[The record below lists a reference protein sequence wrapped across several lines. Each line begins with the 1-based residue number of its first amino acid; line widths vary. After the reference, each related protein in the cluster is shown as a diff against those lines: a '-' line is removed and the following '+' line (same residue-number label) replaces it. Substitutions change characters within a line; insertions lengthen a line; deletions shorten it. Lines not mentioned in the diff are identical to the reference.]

1 MAGAFLRTFFEGLDI
16 KCSLAAYALL
26 NDRDG
31 EGYGMEKKRLL
42 VRPIMLGLATAMGA
56 YLVLLTLA
64 AYLTVSGR
72 LDEVRIGQAV
82 WACACL
88 SAFGGAMMT
97 LRGKRGVAALPLLA
111 AAAFWVCVSLIGLLA
126 SDAPDLNGVLGLL
139 AASALGGLL
148 AAGLARRRLF
158 SFTAGSWVVGMI
170 DQTVDAGFIKGL
182 VPDGKHK
189 DRKTAHSARRERI
202 AQIWPG
208 GE

>member
-1 MAGAFLRTFFEGLDI
+1 MVGAFLRTFFEGLDI

-31 EGYGMEKKRLL
+31 EGYGMEKKQLS

-72 LDEVRIGQAV
+72 LDEARIGQTA

-88 SAFGGAMMT
+88 AAFGGAMIAS
-97 LRGKRGVAALPLLA
+97 REKRGAAVLPLLG

-126 SDAPDLNGVLGLL
+126 SDAPDMNGMLRLL

-148 AAGLARRRLF
+148 AAGLARRER
-158 SFTAGSWVVGMI
+158 
-170 DQTVDAGFIKGL
+170 
-182 VPDGKHK
+182 GKRAKRHK
-189 DRKTAHSARRERI
+189 TPRSRR
-202 AQIWPG
+202 
-208 GE
+208 

>member
-31 EGYGMEKKRLL
+31 EGYGMEKKRLS

-56 YLVLLTLA
+56 YLVLLTLT

-72 LDEVRIGQAV
+72 LDEARIGQTA

-88 SAFGGAMMT
+88 AAFGGAMMT
-97 LRGKRGVAALPLLA
+97 LRGKRGAALPLLA

-126 SDAPDLNGVLGLL
+126 SDAPDMNGMLGLL
-139 AASALGGLL
+139 TASALGGLL
-148 AAGLARRRLF
+148 AAGLARRGKGKR
-158 SFTAGSWVVGMI
+158 
-170 DQTVDAGFIKGL
+170 IKR
-182 VPDGKHK
+182 HK
-189 DRKTAHSARRERI
+189 TPRSRR
-202 AQIWPG
+202 
-208 GE
+208 

>member
-31 EGYGMEKKRLL
+31 EGYGMEKRRLS

-56 YLVLLTLA
+56 YLVLLTLT

-72 LDEVRIGQAV
+72 LDEARIGQTA

-88 SAFGGAMMT
+88 AAFGGAMIAS
-97 LRGKRGVAALPLLA
+97 REKRGAAVLPLLG
-111 AAAFWVCVSLIGLLA
+111 AAAFWVCVSLLGLLA

-139 AASALGGLL
+139 TASALGGLL
-148 AAGLARRRLF
+148 AAGLARRE
-158 SFTAGSWVVGMI
+158 
-170 DQTVDAGFIKGL
+170 KG
-182 VPDGKHK
+182 KRAKRHK
-189 DRKTAHSARRERI
+189 TPRSRR
-202 AQIWPG
+202 
-208 GE
+208 

>member
-1 MAGAFLRTFFEGLDI
+1 MVGAFLRTFFEGLDI

-31 EGYGMEKKRLL
+31 EGYGMEKKQLS

-72 LDEVRIGQAV
+72 LDEARIGQTA

-88 SAFGGAMMT
+88 AAFGGAMIAS
-97 LRGKRGVAALPLLA
+97 REKRRTAVLPLLG

-126 SDAPDLNGVLGLL
+126 SDAPDMNGMLRLL
-139 AASALGGLL
+139 AASSLGGLL
-148 AAGLARRRLF
+148 AAGLARRER
-158 SFTAGSWVVGMI
+158 
-170 DQTVDAGFIKGL
+170 
-182 VPDGKHK
+182 GKRAKRHK
-189 DRKTAHSARRERI
+189 TPRSRR
-202 AQIWPG
+202 
-208 GE
+208 

>member
-26 NDRDG
+26 NDWDG
-31 EGYGMEKKRLL
+31 EGYGVEKRRLS

-88 SAFGGAMMT
+88 SAFGGAMIAS
-97 LRGKRGVAALPLLA
+97 REKRGAAVLPLLG
-111 AAAFWVCVSLIGLLA
+111 AAAFWVCVSLLGLLA
-126 SDAPDLNGVLGLL
+126 SDAPDLNGMLGLL

-148 AAGLARRRLF
+148 AAGLARRE
-158 SFTAGSWVVGMI
+158 
-170 DQTVDAGFIKGL
+170 KGRRA
-182 VPDGKHK
+182 KRHK
-189 DRKTAHSARRERI
+189 TPRSRR
-202 AQIWPG
+202 
-208 GE
+208 

>member
-1 MAGAFLRTFFEGLDI
+1 MVGAFLRTFFEGLDI

-31 EGYGMEKKRLL
+31 EGYGMEKKQLS

-72 LDEVRIGQAV
+72 LDEARIGQTA

-88 SAFGGAMMT
+88 AAFGGAMIAS
-97 LRGKRGVAALPLLA
+97 REKRRTAVLPLLG

-126 SDAPDLNGVLGLL
+126 SDAPDMNRMLRLL

-148 AAGLARRRLF
+148 AAGLARRER
-158 SFTAGSWVVGMI
+158 
-170 DQTVDAGFIKGL
+170 
-182 VPDGKHK
+182 GKRAKRHK
-189 DRKTAHSARRERI
+189 TPRSRR
-202 AQIWPG
+202 
-208 GE
+208 

>member
-1 MAGAFLRTFFEGLDI
+1 MVGAFLHTFFGGLDI

-31 EGYGMEKKRLL
+31 EGYGMEKKRLS

-88 SAFGGAMMT
+88 SAFGGAMIAS
-97 LRGKRGVAALPLLA
+97 REKRGTAVLPLLG
-111 AAAFWVCVSLIGLLA
+111 AAAFWVCVSLLGLLA
-126 SDAPDLNGVLGLL
+126 SDAPDMNGMLRLL
-139 AASALGGLL
+139 TASALGGLL
-148 AAGLARRRLF
+148 AVGLARR
-158 SFTAGSWVVGMI
+158 G
-170 DQTVDAGFIKGL
+170 KG
-182 VPDGKHK
+182 KRTKRHK
-189 DRKTAHSARRERI
+189 TPRSRR
-202 AQIWPG
+202 
-208 GE
+208 

>member
-1 MAGAFLRTFFEGLDI
+1 MVGAFLRTFFEGLDI

-31 EGYGMEKKRLL
+31 EGYGMEKEKRLP
-42 VRPIMLGLATAMGA
+42 VRPIMLGLAAAMGV
-56 YLVLLTLA
+56 YLVLLTLV

-72 LDEVRIGQAV
+72 LDEVRIGRAV

-111 AAAFWVCVSLIGLLA
+111 AAAFWVCVSLLGLLA

-148 AAGLARRRLF
+148 AAGLARRE
-158 SFTAGSWVVGMI
+158 
-170 DQTVDAGFIKGL
+170 KG
-182 VPDGKHK
+182 KRAKRHK
-189 DRKTAHSARRERI
+189 TPRSRR
-202 AQIWPG
+202 
-208 GE
+208 

>member
-1 MAGAFLRTFFEGLDI
+1 
-16 KCSLAAYALL
+16 
-26 NDRDG
+26 
-31 EGYGMEKKRLL
+31 MEKKRLP

-56 YLVLLTLA
+56 YLALLTLA

-111 AAAFWVCVSLIGLLA
+111 AAAFWVCVSLLGLLA

-139 AASALGGLL
+139 TASALGGLL

-170 DQTVDAGFIKGL
+170 DQIVDTGFIKVRELDQGGDGNVDISAL
-182 VPDGKHK
+182 VVGISRLMDLKKVGKLFL
-189 DRKTAHSARRERI
+189 
-202 AQIWPG
+202 G
-208 GE
+208 

>member
-1 MAGAFLRTFFEGLDI
+1 MVGAFLRTFFEGLDI

-31 EGYGMEKKRLL
+31 EGYGMEKKRLP

-97 LRGKRGVAALPLLA
+97 LRGKRGGSGA
-111 AAAFWVCVSLIGLLA
+111 AAAWRC
-126 SDAPDLNGVLGLL
+126 GVLGMRV
-139 AASALGGLL
+139 AARAARVGCAGPEWDAGAARGVCAWRAACGGTC
-148 AAGLARRRLF
+148 AAGE
-158 SFTAGSWVVGMI
+158 
-170 DQTVDAGFIKGL
+170 
-182 VPDGKHK
+182 GKTGK
-189 DRKTAHSARRERI
+189 AT
-202 AQIWPG
+202 
-208 GE
+208 

>member
-1 MAGAFLRTFFEGLDI
+1 MVGAFLRTFFEGLDI

-31 EGYGMEKKRLL
+31 EGYGMEKKRLS

-88 SAFGGAMMT
+88 SAFGGAMIAS
-97 LRGKRGVAALPLLA
+97 REKRGTAVLPLLG
-111 AAAFWVCVSLIGLLA
+111 AAAFWVCVSLLGLLA
-126 SDAPDLNGVLGLL
+126 SDAPDMNGMLRLL
-139 AASALGGLL
+139 TASALGGLL
-148 AAGLARRRLF
+148 AVGLARR
-158 SFTAGSWVVGMI
+158 G
-170 DQTVDAGFIKGL
+170 KG
-182 VPDGKHK
+182 KRTKRHK
-189 DRKTAHSARRERI
+189 TPPSRR
-202 AQIWPG
+202 
-208 GE
+208 

>member
-1 MAGAFLRTFFEGLDI
+1 MVGAFLRTFFEGLDI

-31 EGYGMEKKRLL
+31 EGYGMEKKRLS

-88 SAFGGAMMT
+88 SAFGGAMIAS
-97 LRGKRGVAALPLLA
+97 REKRGTAVLPLLG
-111 AAAFWVCVSLIGLLA
+111 AAAFWVCVSLLGLLA
-126 SDAPDLNGVLGLL
+126 SDAPDMNGMLRLL
-139 AASALGGLL
+139 TASALGGLL
-148 AAGLARRRLF
+148 AVGLARR
-158 SFTAGSWVVGMI
+158 G
-170 DQTVDAGFIKGL
+170 KG
-182 VPDGKHK
+182 KRTKRHK
-189 DRKTAHSARRERI
+189 MPRSRR
-202 AQIWPG
+202 
-208 GE
+208 

>member
-1 MAGAFLRTFFEGLDI
+1 MVGAFLRTFFEGLDI

-31 EGYGMEKKRLL
+31 EGYGMEKKRLPA
-42 VRPIMLGLATAMGA
+42 RPIMLGLASAMGA

-72 LDEVRIGQAV
+72 LDEARIGQTA

-88 SAFGGAMMT
+88 AAFGGAMIAS
-97 LRGKRGVAALPLLA
+97 REKRRTAVLPLLG

-126 SDAPDLNGVLGLL
+126 SDAPDMNRMLRLL

-148 AAGLARRRLF
+148 AAGLARRER
-158 SFTAGSWVVGMI
+158 
-170 DQTVDAGFIKGL
+170 
-182 VPDGKHK
+182 GKRAKRHK
-189 DRKTAHSARRERI
+189 TPRSRR
-202 AQIWPG
+202 
-208 GE
+208 

>member
-1 MAGAFLRTFFEGLDI
+1 
-16 KCSLAAYALL
+16 
-26 NDRDG
+26 
-31 EGYGMEKKRLL
+31 MEKKRLS

-111 AAAFWVCVSLIGLLA
+111 TAAFWACVSLLA

-148 AAGLARRRLF
+148 AAGLARRE
-158 SFTAGSWVVGMI
+158 
-170 DQTVDAGFIKGL
+170 KG
-182 VPDGKHK
+182 KRAKRHK
-189 DRKTAHSARRERI
+189 TPRSRR
-202 AQIWPG
+202 
-208 GE
+208 

>member
-1 MAGAFLRTFFEGLDI
+1 MVGAFLRTFFEGLDI

-31 EGYGMEKKRLL
+31 EGYGMEKKRLP
-42 VRPIMLGLATAMGA
+42 VRPIVLGLATAMGA

-82 WACACL
+82 WACTCL
-88 SAFGGAMMT
+88 SAFGGAMIAS
-97 LRGKRGVAALPLLA
+97 REKRGAAVLPLLG

-126 SDAPDLNGVLGLL
+126 SDTPDMNGMLRLL

-148 AAGLARRRLF
+148 AVGLARR
-158 SFTAGSWVVGMI
+158 G
-170 DQTVDAGFIKGL
+170 KG
-182 VPDGKHK
+182 KRTKRHK
-189 DRKTAHSARRERI
+189 TPRSRR
-202 AQIWPG
+202 
-208 GE
+208 

>member
-1 MAGAFLRTFFEGLDI
+1 MVGAFLRTFFEGLDI

-31 EGYGMEKKRLL
+31 EGYGMEKKQLS

-72 LDEVRIGQAV
+72 LDEARIGQTA

-88 SAFGGAMMT
+88 AAFGGAMIAS
-97 LRGKRGVAALPLLA
+97 REKRRTAVLPLLG

-126 SDAPDLNGVLGLL
+126 SDAPDMNGMLRLL

-148 AAGLARRRLF
+148 AAGLARRER
-158 SFTAGSWVVGMI
+158 
-170 DQTVDAGFIKGL
+170 
-182 VPDGKHK
+182 GKRAK
-189 DRKTAHSARRERI
+189 RNKTPRSRR
-202 AQIWPG
+202 
-208 GE
+208 

>member
-1 MAGAFLRTFFEGLDI
+1 MVGAFLRTFFEGLDI

-72 LDEVRIGQAV
+72 LDEARIGQTA

-88 SAFGGAMMT
+88 AAFGGAMIAS
-97 LRGKRGVAALPLLA
+97 REKRRTAVLPLLG

-126 SDAPDLNGVLGLL
+126 SDAPDMNGMLRLL

-148 AAGLARRRLF
+148 AAGLARRER
-158 SFTAGSWVVGMI
+158 
-170 DQTVDAGFIKGL
+170 
-182 VPDGKHK
+182 GKRAKRHK
-189 DRKTAHSARRERI
+189 TPRSRR
-202 AQIWPG
+202 
-208 GE
+208 

>member
-1 MAGAFLRTFFEGLDI
+1 
-16 KCSLAAYALL
+16 
-26 NDRDG
+26 
-31 EGYGMEKKRLL
+31 MEKKRLS
-42 VRPIMLGLATAMGA
+42 VRPIVLGLAAAMGA

-72 LDEVRIGQAV
+72 LVRIGQAV

-111 AAAFWVCVSLIGLLA
+111 TAAFWACVSLLGLLA

-170 DQTVDAGFIKGL
+170 DQIVDTGFIKVRELDQGGDGNVDISAL
-182 VPDGKHK
+182 VVGISRLMDLKKVGKLFL
-189 DRKTAHSARRERI
+189 
-202 AQIWPG
+202 G
-208 GE
+208 

>member
-1 MAGAFLRTFFEGLDI
+1 MVGAFLRTFFEGLDI

-31 EGYGMEKKRLL
+31 EGYGMEKKRLS

-97 LRGKRGVAALPLLA
+97 LRGKRGAALPLLA
-111 AAAFWVCVSLIGLLA
+111 AAAFWACVSLLGLLA

-148 AAGLARRRLF
+148 AAGLARREE
-158 SFTAGSWVVGMI
+158 
-170 DQTVDAGFIKGL
+170 
-182 VPDGKHK
+182 GKRAKRHK
-189 DRKTAHSARRERI
+189 TPRSRR
-202 AQIWPG
+202 
-208 GE
+208 